1 MTKVLVFGTF
11 DELNVGHIAFVEQA
25 KRFGDELIVLVVEN
39 EFVIKYKGKTPRW
52 SLKTRMEAV
61 RQLPFNARV
70 YEEDIR
76 ELWKSL
82 KTIQPDVIVLSAEQA
97 AWRQRLDLVLEEYGL
112 PTRVEVLPEKQL
124 ETTAAQAGQTSA
136 AGNPL

>member
-11 DELNVGHIAFVEQA
+11 DELNVGHIAFLEQA

-39 EFVIKYKGKTPRW
+39 EFVIKYKGKIPRW
-52 SLKTRMEAV
+52 SLKMRMEAV

-97 AWRQRLDLVLEEYGL
+97 GWRHRLDLVLEEYCL
-112 PTRVEVLPEKQL
+112 PTKVEVLPEKQL
-124 ETTAAQAGQTSA
+124 ETDAAETGQASA
-136 AGNPL
+136 ATNPL